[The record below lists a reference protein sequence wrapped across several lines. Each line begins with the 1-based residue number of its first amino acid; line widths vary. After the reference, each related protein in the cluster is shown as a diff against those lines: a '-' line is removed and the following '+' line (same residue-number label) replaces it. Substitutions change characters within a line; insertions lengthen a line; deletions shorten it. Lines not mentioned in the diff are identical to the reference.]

1 MTNSSSPTVAIV
13 MRTRNRVLLLDR
25 AIRDVTAQTFDDWM
39 LVIVND
45 GGCVADVETV
55 VARHRQALGERVR
68 VVHHEKSRGMEA
80 ASNAG
85 IRASESEFVAIH
97 DDDDTWHPDFLKRTV
112 EHLRSS
118 GDAGVGVRTEIVFE
132 RISGSLVE
140 EIERQIFEPGIRSI
154 SLFDTLRSNRCVP
167 ISLLYRRA
175 VHASAGYYD
184 ETLEVVGDWEFQL
197 RVLQQN
203 TIGFIDGQ
211 PLAFWHQ
218 RRESVGDL
226 GNSVIVADSAHSA
239 FDRGVREKHLQK
251 HAQETG
257 LGALL
262 YLTKHQEEELNDFH
276 RRHSYSEGLLL
287 ELLGS
292 AARTEERLRSLEG
305 AINDASIVS
314 LLRRRYRRMKS
325 RLTGK

>member
-1 MTNSSSPTVAIV
+1 MS
-13 MRTRNRVLLLDR
+13 
-25 AIRDVTAQTFDDWM
+25 QTFDDWM

-45 GGCVADVETV
+45 GGSVSDVESV
-55 VARHRQALGERVR
+55 VTRHRETLGERVR
-68 VVHHEKSRGMEA
+68 VVHHENSQGMEA

-85 IRASESEFVAIH
+85 IRASASEFVAIH
-97 DDDDTWHPDFLKRTV
+97 DDDDTWHSDFLKRTV

-118 GDAGVGVRTEIVFE
+118 SDAGVGVRTEIVFE
-132 RISGSLVE
+132 RITGDHIE
-140 EIERQIFEPGIRSI
+140 EIEREVFEPGIRAI
-154 SLFDTLRSNRCVP
+154 TLFDTLRSNRCVP

-184 ETLEVVGDWEFQL
+184 ETLEVVGDWEFHL
-197 RVLQQN
+197 RILQQN
-203 TIGFIDGQ
+203 NIGFIDGP

-218 RRESVGDL
+218 RRDAVGDL

-251 HAQETG
+251 HAQESG

-262 YLTKHQEEELNDFH
+262 YLTKHQEEELNHFH
-276 RRHSYSEGLLL
+276 RRHTYSEGLLR
-287 ELLGS
+287 ELLES
-292 AARTEERLRSLEG
+292 AVRTEERLRSLEE
-305 AINDASIVS
+305 AISDASIVS
-314 LLRRRYRRMKS
+314 LARRRYRRAKS